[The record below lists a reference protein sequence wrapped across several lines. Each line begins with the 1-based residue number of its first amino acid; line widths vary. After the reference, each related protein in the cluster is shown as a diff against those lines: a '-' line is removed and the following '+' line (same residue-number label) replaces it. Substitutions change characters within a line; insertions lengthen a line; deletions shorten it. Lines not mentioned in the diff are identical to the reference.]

1 MAQKQYSAAFK
12 KQAVKEVKNSSKSQ
26 RTIAKEL
33 GIPSGTLSSWLYDDK
48 LVEKALKK
56 KERLQ
61 ELSVDSAVDKLDDS
75 AVCAEPLPPPKK
87 EPKEDRL
94 SGPTAE
100 QQLLEVRRANKN
112 LMKENQKL
120 KSEIHG
126 LKNTNKALNIG
137 YMNWKNLHQ
146 EYQRENDELKTQNR
160 ILRGIISFLAGM

>member
-1 MAQKQYSAAFK
+1 MAKKYSEGFK
-12 KQAVKEVKNSSKSQ
+12 KVAIRRAENSSRS
-26 RTIAKEL
+26 RREIAKDIGVPL
-33 GIPSGTLSSWLYDDK
+33 GTLNSWLYDNK
-48 LVEKALKK
+48 LV
-56 KERLQ
+56 
-61 ELSVDSAVDKLDDS
+61 DS

-126 LKNTNKALNIG
+126 LKNQSKVLSTSVGYWRDNFNEYNKANRAFSEA
-137 YMNWKNLHQ
+137 NS
-146 EYQRENDELKTQNR
+146 ELETQNK